1 MFKESFPGRTI
12 SCHTGEPEPVGDGIQ
27 PGSEDHTA
35 PAMKWFSL
43 ELHLPLDSQAVG
55 YCVLPEALG
64 QSWRPQ
70 RRCIE
75 CETAT

>member
-1 MFKESFPGRTI
+1 MSYENEAELA
-12 SCHTGEPEPVGDGIQ
+12 GELEPVGDRMQ
-27 PGSEDHTA
+27 AESEDHTA
-35 PAMKWFSL
+35 PAMKQFSL

-64 QSWRPQ
+64 QSWRRQ
-70 RRCIE
+70 WRCIE